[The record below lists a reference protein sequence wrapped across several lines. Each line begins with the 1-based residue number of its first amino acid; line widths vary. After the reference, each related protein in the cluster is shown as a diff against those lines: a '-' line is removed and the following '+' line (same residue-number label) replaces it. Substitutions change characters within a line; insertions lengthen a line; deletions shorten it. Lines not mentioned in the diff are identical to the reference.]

1 MTGIII
7 LNYNGASDTV
17 KCVGSIFAFNT
28 APVKLII
35 VDNGSTRVGETEKL
49 DSYLSETFADK
60 YQKVAEGD
68 PVTTL
73 APVTFL
79 ASKTNSGYAGG
90 NNKGLKLAFADD
102 EIKDVIILNND
113 ILFTSDIIPTLLE
126 VRTQAVDPAILTPL
140 LIDRRGNWELNCART
155 VPTNWDVIMPFLMF
169 KKNKRQILSRR
180 ANRQMMLKQSP
191 ALVNERF
198 FEIGLPSGSF
208 MFLDKALF
216 RELGGFDERTFLYF
230 EENILCKKI
239 HDKGCRNYCVPVVKA
254 THIGA
259 ASTLSTPSQF
269 LQKCS
274 LESADYYISRFS
286 DASWAD
292 KLVWKGVYL
301 LWKLKFIVKKHA
313 K

>member
-7 LNYNGASDTV
+7 LNYNGASDTIQ
-17 KCVGSIFAFNT
+17 CIGSILEYNT

-35 VDNGSTRVGETEKL
+35 IDNGSVRSGEAEKL

-60 YQKVAEGD
+60 YQNVAEGES
-68 PVTTL
+68 VTSL

-102 EIKDVIILNND
+102 EIKDIIILNND
-113 ILFTSDIIPTLLE
+113 ILFTSDIIPTLFE
-126 VRTQAVDPAILTPL
+126 VREKAEKPGILTPL
-140 LIDRRGNWELNCART
+140 LIDRRGNLEQNCART
-155 VPTNWDVIMPFLMF
+155 VPTSWDVILPFLMF
-169 KKNKRQILSRR
+169 KKNKRQILSKR
-180 ANRQMMLKQSP
+180 ANAQMMLKQSP
-191 ALVNERF
+191 SLVNERY
-198 FEIGLPSGSF
+198 FEIGMPSGSF

-239 HDKGCRNYCVPVVKA
+239 HDKGLRNYCVPIVRA

-259 ASTLSTPSQF
+259 ASTLSTPSLF

-286 DASWAD
+286 NASLGD
-292 KLVWKGVYL
+292 KLIWKLVYL
-301 LWKLKFIVKKHA
+301 LWKLKFLVKKHA

>member
-35 VDNGSTRVGETEKL
+35 VDNGSTRDGETEKL

-102 EIKDVIILNND
+102 EI
-113 ILFTSDIIPTLLE
+113 
-126 VRTQAVDPAILTPL
+126 
-140 LIDRRGNWELNCART
+140 
-155 VPTNWDVIMPFLMF
+155 
-169 KKNKRQILSRR
+169 
-180 ANRQMMLKQSP
+180 
-191 ALVNERF
+191 
-198 FEIGLPSGSF
+198 
-208 MFLDKALF
+208 
-216 RELGGFDERTFLYF
+216 
-230 EENILCKKI
+230 
-239 HDKGCRNYCVPVVKA
+239 
-254 THIGA
+254 
-259 ASTLSTPSQF
+259 
-269 LQKCS
+269 
-274 LESADYYISRFS
+274 
-286 DASWAD
+286 
-292 KLVWKGVYL
+292 
-301 LWKLKFIVKKHA
+301 
-313 K
+313 